1 MFFYILVPGETT
13 RKSNKCPEYGK
24 MGDPLTM
31 ECPVEGNPRPN
42 ITWALGGKSL
52 SSDRSSITV
61 THQITGEHRYTCTA
75 DNGIGEPDNS
85 TFLLVVNRKFL
96 TVTYSM
102 STVSEYKFKCSH
114 KFKCRNLCRYDEIEV
129 YIFKVA
135 RVEFSVS

>member
-1 MFFYILVPGETT
+1 MFFYISVPGETT

-24 MGDPLTM
+24 MGDTLTM

-42 ITWALGGKSL
+42 ITWALGWKSL
-52 SSDRSSITV
+52 SSNRSSITV

-102 STVSEYKFKCSH
+102 STISEYKFKCLH
-114 KFKCRNLCRYDEIEV
+114 CAG
-129 YIFKVA
+129 IFADMMKLKYLSLSLLVLSF
-135 RVEFSVS
+135 R